1 MTSQTTQKQPPLPP
15 DVQAA
20 YNALK
25 RAALK
30 ARLIAK
36 QTGTYLVYVEN
47 GKIIKEIPSDSV
59 PPNEI
64 LGQNGD
70 TL

>member
-1 MTSQTTQKQPPLPP
+1 MTAHTKQDPPLPP

-25 RAALK
+25 RAAVK
-30 ARLIAK
+30 ARQLAK

-47 GKIIKEIPSDSV
+47 GKIIREIPSDSTA
-59 PPNEI
+59 PKDSMGSSE
-64 LGQNGD
+64 D
-70 TL
+70 T

>member
-1 MTSQTTQKQPPLPP
+1 MTSQTTQQQTPLPP

-47 GKIIKEIPSDSV
+47 GKIIKEIPSDSTV
-59 PPNEI
+59 PKDRQGAGKN
-64 LGQNGD
+64 
-70 TL
+70 TR